1 MPAIMGVYVSPD
13 GTDFLH
19 LDQIGGGRVLGINSS
34 GVISTYDSTATAGI
48 GVPVVVGAVNGNF
61 GYAVFNTAAA
71 VNLAPA
77 TAPAGIYRLS
87 FQLIIT
93 TSFVTNTEVTMA
105 FGWTDADQASTLTL
119 TTAAKTAGNYLPAS
133 SGGTITAATL
143 SSILINS
150 AGTAAITYTPGVT
163 GSAATAGAA
172 QVSVILERLA

>member
-1 MPAIMGVYVSPD
+1 MPASAGVFISH
-13 GTDFLH
+13 GEDFLH
-19 LDQIGGGRVLGINSS
+19 FDQIGGARVFGINSS
-34 GVISTYDSTATAGI
+34 GVVSTYNSTTTAGV
-48 GVPVVVGAVNGNF
+48 GVPTVVGAVSGNF
-61 GYAVFNTAAA
+61 AYGVFNTATA

-119 TTAAKTAGNYLPAS
+119 TTAAKTAGTYLPAT

-143 SSILINS
+143 SSILFNS

-172 QVSVILERLA
+172 QVSVVLERLA